1 MRNKQMTRLEAKKDD
16 PPSLVTL
23 FRKQGHRPSQDN
35 FFSYKRFKASQSEYA
50 RAMFSALD
58 LNRVVNFFLILKT
71 LAIVESTGRVTL
83 LSDLTKQQAARIK
96 KRTLFMSSLM
106 SNPSTTAVPDVMVSS
121 PVNMRNVVVFPAPL
135 IPRRPKHSLMG
146 TPRHRLSTAV
156 NGERPGEKSGL
167 FTFYLHLVSFYLI
180 NYIHDNR
187 DHLRW
192 FQTRD

>member
-1 MRNKQMTRLEAKKDD
+1 MCLDSFLSARSMHDVAWYCAMNYVRNRDAQKQL
-16 PPSLVTL
+16 
-23 FRKQGHRPSQDN
+23 
-35 FFSYKRFKASQSEYA
+35 A
-50 RAMFSALD
+50 RTS
-58 LNRVVNFFLILKT
+58 
-71 LAIVESTGRVTL
+71 

-146 TPRHRLSTAV
+146 TPRHRLSTAI
-156 NGERPGEKSGL
+156 NGKRPREKNVAYLL
-167 FTFYLHLVSFYLI
+167 FIFINLVSSYLI
-180 NYIHDNR
+180 NYIHDLR

-192 FQTRD
+192 FPNKPYPTIK